1 MQHAAV
7 TIYNPNMHGTSKKKY
22 ANFTICVIIHFILL
36 LCLYPYIKTLPRGLV
51 QTKNLKNH
59 PNMNRK
65 PFYKSMAGLLVLA
78 ALTGCTTDQEE
89 YHYVNLSQIACT
101 FLGTDNQPLEI
112 TVKTS
117 PTAYE
122 ASPGATWV
130 KAEKSENGTTL
141 TLTVEDNNTGTE
153 RNTVIVVTAGQ
164 ASQEIIINQLPTEN
178 EFARYRRMLNFSSGG
193 VMSPSGRYIGG
204 YVPSLAADDSWLRS
218 PTIIDLKTGEVYE
231 FGPFPEALYYFTNT
245 SCITDQGLLFIDDG
259 YNGGQIAIDLTGN
272 ITVPAAPSGFECKPT
287 ISETSADG
295 RYWVGYAKEG
305 YGLEYLYKPLL
316 WIDGV
321 PHELPIPDKN
331 FRDEEI
337 WVGVMARGISANG
350 EIIYGTSWEN
360 WDFGMLYWVNN
371 GANTE
376 KPKWVGEDVRE
387 VWEET
392 MKNSDGT
399 EYTTHLVNGLICQA
413 QLTKISPNGKWIA
426 SSYRT
431 ETPADDR
438 ISIVTTQK
446 AAFFNTETETTV
458 IVEDYGESVGVHVTD
473 DGIAFIGIGTLGI
486 SSGKV
491 YDLNTGTD
499 LGDTQDWVYDK
510 YGIIIPA
517 GYINYISPDGR
528 FVLGTKAESSAMGVS
543 FINWYIAPP
552 LAK

>member
-1 MQHAAV
+1 MKRLFTTGIAAA
-7 TIYNPNMHGTSKKKY
+7 T
-22 ANFTICVIIHFILL
+22 LL
-36 LCLYPYIKTLPRGLV
+36 LSCL
-51 QTKNLKNH
+51 
-59 PNMNRK
+59 
-65 PFYKSMAGLLVLA
+65 S
-78 ALTGCTTDQEE
+78 GCTKTEE
-89 YHYVNLSQIACT
+89 TFHYVNLSQVSCS
-101 FLGTDNQPLEI
+101 FLGEGNQPLEI
-112 TVKTS
+112 TVKAS
-117 PTAYE
+117 PAAYE
-122 ASPGATWV
+122 ATLGATWV
-130 KAEKSENGTTL
+130 KATQSEDGKVL
-141 TLTVEDNNTGTE
+141 ILTVDDNDTGAE
-153 RNTVIVVTAGQ
+153 RSTTVTIAAGEALQ
-164 ASQEIIINQLPTEN
+164 TIQVNQLPKDSAI
-178 EFARYRRMLNFSSGG
+178 ARYRKLDTFQMGAA
-193 VMSPSGRYIGG
+193 MSPSGKYAGG
-204 YVPSLAADDSWLRS
+204 FTASIAPDDSWQYS
-218 PTIIDLKTGEVYE
+218 PTIVDLETGEVYE
-231 FGPFPEALYYFTNT
+231 FGPYPESLHYLTQTMA
-245 SCITDQGLLFIDDG
+245 ITDQGLLFISDG
-259 YNGGQIAIDLTGN
+259 FHGGQIAIDLTGN
-272 ITVPAAPSGFECKPT
+272 IFIPEAPAGFTNKPQ
-287 ISETSADG
+287 IQGTSADG
-295 RYWVGYAKEG
+295 KYWVGFGMKGKLFEDPAPQKA
-305 YGLEYLYKPLL
+305 LL

-321 PHELPIPDKN
+321 PHELPWPELN
-331 FRDEEI
+331 YRNEEA
-337 WVGVMARGISANG
+337 WYGGMARGISANG

-360 WDFGMLYWVNN
+360 SDFGMLYWINN
-371 GANTE
+371 GTSTAA
-376 KPKWVGEDVRE
+376 PKWVGHDVKE

-392 MKNSDGT
+392 MKMSDGT

-528 FVLGTKAESSAMGVS
+528 FVLGTKAESSAGGVN

-552 LAK
+552 VAK

>member
-1 MQHAAV
+1 MKRILSGSIAAA
-7 TIYNPNMHGTSKKKY
+7 MFLLSSLSG
-22 ANFTICVIIHFILL
+22 CV
-36 LCLYPYIKTLPRGLV
+36 KT
-51 QTKNLKNH
+51 
-59 PNMNRK
+59 
-65 PFYKSMAGLLVLA
+65 
-78 ALTGCTTDQEE
+78 EE
-89 YHYVNLSQIACT
+89 TFHYVKLSQVACSFDGDGNT
-101 FLGTDNQPLEI
+101 PLAITVETSPAAYEI
-112 TVKTS
+112 T
-117 PTAYE
+117 
-122 ASPGATWV
+122 PGDTWV
-130 KAEKSENGTTL
+130 KAEKSEEDNTL
-141 TLTVEDNNTGTE
+141 ILTVADNDTGAE
-153 RNTVIVVTAGQ
+153 RSTVIIVTAGS
-164 ASQEIIINQLPTEN
+164 ASREITVQQLTRDN
-178 EFARYRRMLNFSSGG
+178 RIARYRKLDTFSSMGG
-193 VMSPSGRYIGG
+193 AMSPSGKYVGG
-204 YVPSLAADDSWLRS
+204 FSEQVDENDMWYFTPI
-218 PTIIDLKTGEVYE
+218 IIDTETGEKHE
-231 FGPFPEALYYFTNT
+231 FGPYPQSLYALSQANA
-245 SCITDQGLLFIDDG
+245 ITDQGLLFISDG
-259 YNGGQIAIDLTGN
+259 FHGGQIAIDLTGN
-272 ITVPAAPSGFECKPT
+272 IFIPEAPAGFTNKPQ
-287 ISETSADG
+287 IQGTSADG
-295 RYWVGYAKEG
+295 KYWVGFGMKGKLFEDPAPQKA
-305 YGLEYLYKPLL
+305 LL

-321 PHELPIPDKN
+321 PHELPWPELN
-331 FRDEEI
+331 YRNEEA
-337 WVGVMARGISANG
+337 WYGGMARGISANG

-360 WDFGMLYWVNN
+360 SDFGMLYWINN
-371 GANTE
+371 GTSTAA
-376 KPKWVGEDVRE
+376 PKWVGHDVKE

-392 MKNSDGT
+392 MKMSDGT